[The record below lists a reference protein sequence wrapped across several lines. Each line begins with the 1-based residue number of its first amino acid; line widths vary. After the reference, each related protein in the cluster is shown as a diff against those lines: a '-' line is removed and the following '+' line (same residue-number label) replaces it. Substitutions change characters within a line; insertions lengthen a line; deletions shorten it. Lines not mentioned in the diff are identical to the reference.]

1 MKRFAFFWAAVC
13 SAATLFADFTGHKIE
28 LDRPDGYY
36 QVGDTAVCTVT
47 LGKDGKPLS
56 GLMARGTVY
65 FEGKV
70 VERRD
75 FMTDG
80 RPVRFSYRSDKPG
93 WVYFRFEV
101 MDRNGNI
108 QRGRGVMNRSGKPT
122 TVTEA
127 GALFSPDR
135 IRTGVKRPADFEAFW
150 AERRAKLD
158 KVPIEPKL
166 TPLPDPEPGI
176 KLYTVEVPCL
186 GGWPVTGYLAIP
198 ANAKPKS
205 LPAAV
210 YWASWSASDAYPIDA
225 VRRARNGFIGFAPTW
240 HGRPANMGKAYY
252 NYNTTIKIN
261 SGLAGIEDRETW
273 CMGHIHYR
281 VMRALDFVKSL
292 PEWDGKTLVSM
303 GGSLGG
309 AQSVAA
315 AALDKDVTTAI
326 VNVPCFCEFD
336 GWASGRKSSIPV
348 VYIADRIEKGD
359 RRPLNTCAYFD
370 CVNFA
375 PMIKC
380 EIYVCTGFTDELCP
394 PSSVYAFYNAIP
406 DTTRKMMST
415 NPFTGHGGLTP
426 NTNADKRLE
435 KLRQDVKVHRYDV
448 R

>member
-1 MKRFAFFWAAVC
+1 MRKLAMVWAVLLAV
-13 SAATLFADFTGHKIE
+13 SALRGDFTGHKIA
-28 LDRPDGYY
+28 LDHPDGYY
-36 QVGDTAVCTVT
+36 KVGDTAVCSVT
-47 LGKDGKPLS
+47 LGKDNRPLR

-65 FEGKV
+65 WEGKE

-80 RPVRFSYRSDKPG
+80 KPVRFSYKADKPG

-108 QRGRGVMNRSGKPT
+108 QRGKGVQNRSGKPT

-127 GALFSPDR
+127 GALFSAER
-135 IRTGVKRPADFEAFW
+135 IRTKVRRPADFEAFW

-158 KVPIEPKL
+158 KVPIKPVYKR
-166 TPLPDPEPGI
+166 LPDPEPGI
-176 KLYTVEVPCL
+176 KLFTVEVPCL
-186 GGWPVTGYLAIP
+186 GGYPVTGYLALP
-198 ANAKPKS
+198 EKARPKS

-210 YWASWSASDAYPIDA
+210 YWLSWSASDAYPIDA
-225 VRRARNGFIGFAPTW
+225 IRRARNGFIGFAPTW
-240 HGRPANMGKAYY
+240 HGRPCNMGKAYY
-252 NYNTTIKIN
+252 NYNTTIKID
-261 SGLAGIEDRETW
+261 SGLAGIEDRDTW
-273 CMGHIHYR
+273 CMGDIFYR

-292 PEWDGKTLVSM
+292 PEWDGKVLVSM

-315 AALDKDVTTAI
+315 AALDRDVTTAV

-348 VYIADRIEKGD
+348 IYIADRIANGD
-359 RRPLNTCAYFD
+359 RRPLETCAYYD

-380 EIYVCTGFTDELCP
+380 EIYVCTGFSDELCP
-394 PSSVYAFYNAIP
+394 SSSVYAFYNAIP
-406 DTTRKMMST
+406 KTTKKMMST

-426 NTNADKRLE
+426 NPKAEKRLE
-435 KLRQDVKVHRYDV
+435 KLRQDVRVQRYDV